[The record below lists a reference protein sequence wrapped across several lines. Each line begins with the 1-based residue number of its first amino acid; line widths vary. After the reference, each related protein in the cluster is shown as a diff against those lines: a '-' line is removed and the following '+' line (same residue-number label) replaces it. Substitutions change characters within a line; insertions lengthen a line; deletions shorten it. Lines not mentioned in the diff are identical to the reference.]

1 MVNRHPIKA
10 VQCSFL
16 DVELWLTDI

>member
-16 DVELWLTDI
+16 DVELCLTDI